1 MSTEITGT
9 PCFRHFFTAALICR
23 NCLSRSGWSA
33 PSSAFRFALQAIVR
47 IVKYLRH
54 LRVTDQMFLPG
65 ELRCNCPRALTNPSQ
80 GRFRIT
86 ACLAIYQCFQRL
98 QQPRIR
104 FQDGLAPCTRTTNA
118 TCRRHYPFL
127 ISLIPLA
134 MALRDKPHARCT
146 SEIPTKA
153 QT

>member
-1 MSTEITGT
+1 MLQTLLYRCIDMPELLVTIRMVCSL
-9 PCFRHFFTAALICR
+9 FRL
-23 NCLSRSGWSA
+23 
-33 PSSAFRFALQAIVR
+33 PVALQAIVQ

-98 QQPRIR
+98 QQTRIR
-104 FQDGLAPCTRTTNA
+104 FRDGLAPCTRTTNA

-127 ISLIPLA
+127 NF
-134 MALRDKPHARCT
+134 PHSFGNGFAR
-146 SEIPTKA
+146 
-153 QT
+153 